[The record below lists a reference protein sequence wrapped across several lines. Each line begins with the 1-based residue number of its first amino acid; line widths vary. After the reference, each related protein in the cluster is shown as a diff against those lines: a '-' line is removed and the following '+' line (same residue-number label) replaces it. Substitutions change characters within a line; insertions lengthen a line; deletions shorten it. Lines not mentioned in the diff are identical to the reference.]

1 MSLMLKSTF
10 ITGIFTA
17 ALSLAFTGCSGQNN
31 ADESGAENQKETV
44 KSEKS
49 TEKAIVDI
57 GPKEFQEK
65 IKKDKVQLVDV
76 RTKMETDKGVI
87 ANPVLND
94 FYSDDF
100 KENLKSLN
108 KDEPVYVYCHSGG
121 RSLKAANMMKEMGF
135 KKVYNLENGFSSWK
149 KQDLPISEPS

>member
-1 MSLMLKSTF
+1 MSIMLKSTL
-10 ITGIFTA
+10 ITGVLTA
-17 ALSLAFTGCSGQNN
+17 TLSLAFTGCSGQSN
-31 ADESGAENQKETV
+31 ADESGAVNQKETV

-49 TEKAIVDI
+49 TDKKIVDI
-57 GPKEFQEK
+57 GPKEFQK
-65 IKKDKVQLVDV
+65 RIKNDKVQLVDI

-121 RSLKAANMMKEMGF
+121 RSSKAANMMKEMGF
-135 KKVYNLENGFSSWK
+135 KKVYNLKNGISSWK
-149 KQDLPISEPS
+149 KEGLPISEPN

>member
-1 MSLMLKSTF
+1 MSIMLKSTL
-10 ITGIFTA
+10 ITGVLTA
-17 ALSLAFTGCSGQNN
+17 TLSIAFTGCSGQSN
-31 ADESGAENQKETV
+31 ADESGAGNQKETV

-49 TEKAIVDI
+49 TEKIIVDI
-57 GPKEFQEK
+57 GPKEFQK
-65 IKKDKVQLVDV
+65 RIKNDKVQLVDI

-121 RSLKAANMMKEMGF
+121 RSSKAANMMKEMGF
-135 KKVYNLENGFSSWK
+135 KKVYNLKNGISSWK
-149 KQDLPISEPS
+149 KEGLPISEPN